1 MGPNIGQ
8 NEECKIEKCS
18 ENKIFNPQKRKNTT
32 TVFLTYI
39 PPRNAQYYLI
49 RHNATSLPEIDQNRK
64 IELIRKI
71 KKKEIKVRNRKTSPR
86 VLGSCDELK

>member
-49 RHNATSLPEIDQNRK
+49 RHNATSLPEVDQNRK

-71 KKKEIKVRNRKTSPR
+71 KKNKSK
-86 VLGSCDELK
+86 LKIEKKNKKNTKN